1 MNDIELF
8 MYRVIQSISSMG
20 APVVFKGALV
30 LKLLQMQTGNKSGLI
45 RETKDIDGD
54 WVSGKPS
61 TEYLRQVVE
70 TAVKRAGYNDVRVE
84 TFREWGERRAAGFN
98 FYDRNN
104 TKLCSM
110 DLSVKENIYNTVYC
124 GINNCTFN
132 GQIIQKTISDKVSV
146 VTSRK
151 VLRRIKDLIDI
162 YILSFIY
169 CGSYNDI
176 IRVMKATDRSVGKAD
191 TFRYHTDEMK
201 HAYSKYRNKAS
212 VLPFEDVYIRVLMF
226 VDPFIRFSGEYASN
240 DIYWN
245 EVTGWQVL

>member
-84 TFREWGERRAAGFN
+84 TF
-98 FYDRNN
+98 
-104 TKLCSM
+104 
-110 DLSVKENIYNTVYC
+110 
-124 GINNCTFN
+124 
-132 GQIIQKTISDKVSV
+132 
-146 VTSRK
+146 
-151 VLRRIKDLIDI
+151 LR
-162 YILSFIY
+162 
-169 CGSYNDI
+169 
-176 IRVMKATDRSVGKAD
+176 
-191 TFRYHTDEMK
+191 
-201 HAYSKYRNKAS
+201 
-212 VLPFEDVYIRVLMF
+212 
-226 VDPFIRFSGEYASN
+226 
-240 DIYWN
+240 
-245 EVTGWQVL
+245 